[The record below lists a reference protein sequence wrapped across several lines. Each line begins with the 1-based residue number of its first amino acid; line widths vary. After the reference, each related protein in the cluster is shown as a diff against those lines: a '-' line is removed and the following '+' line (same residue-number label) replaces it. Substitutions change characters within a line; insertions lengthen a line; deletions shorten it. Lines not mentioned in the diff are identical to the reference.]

1 MINII
6 INNMKDNMNNNTIN
20 KNKTKEKIFISNR
33 DIKGNNNKIIKMYMK
48 IF

>member
-33 DIKGNNNKIIKMYMK
+33 DIKCNNNKIIKMYMK